1 MMTDTYHCPIMVKEV
16 VNGLELKDGGIYFD
30 GTAGGGGH
38 SFAILKS
45 NPTVRLIATDKDGDA
60 IEAAEERLSVFK
72 GRYRL
77 HRTDFKNFEEVFAE
91 EGVGKIDG
99 YLLDLGISS
108 HQIDDETRGFA
119 YKNGNAPLDMR
130 MDRRTAFSARDV
142 VNGYSEEDLKRIL
155 REYGEEQYAPSIARN
170 IVRARENQQIHTC
183 AELEEIVERS
193 VPAKYRYS
201 ACARK
206 TFQAIRI
213 EVNGELNGLRE
224 CVTTLTRRLKKG
236 GRACILTFHSLED
249 RIVKQVF
256 RDLSTACTCPKEFPV
271 CVCGRTQEIELIG
284 RKPLT
289 ADAEEQKNNSRSKS
303 AKLRIAEKIIE

>member
-1 MMTDTYHCPIMVKEV
+1 MSDYHQPIMLREV
-16 VNGLELKDGGIYFD
+16 VEGLALKDGGIYFD
-30 GTAGGGGH
+30 GTLGGGGH
-38 SFAILKS
+38 SLGILS
-45 NPTVRLIATDKDGDA
+45 GNPTVKLIATDKDDEA
-60 IEAAEERLSVFK
+60 IAEAGKKLSPYEGRFK
-72 GRYRL
+72 L
-77 HRTDFKNFEEVFAE
+77 HRTDFKNFEEVLDS
-91 EGVGKIDG
+91 EGVDKLDG

-108 HQIDDETRGFA
+108 HQIDDESRGFA

-130 MDRRTAFSARDV
+130 MDRRKEFTAKDV
-142 VNGYSEEDLKRIL
+142 VNGYSEEELKRIL

-170 IVRARENQQIHTC
+170 IIREREKHEIITC
-183 AELEEIVERS
+183 KELEEIVERS
-193 VPAKYRYS
+193 VPAKYRFS

-213 EVNGELNGLRE
+213 EVNGELDGLKE
-224 CVTTLTRRLKKG
+224 CVTALTRRLKKG
-236 GRACILTFHSLED
+236 GRACVMTFHSLED

-271 CVCGRTQEIELIG
+271 CVCGRKQEIELIT

-289 ADAEEQKNNSRSKS
+289 ASEEEIQNNSRSKS